1 MPWRQDEDGSRSFV
15 IWAEL
20 LVAAGHELDAV
31 ADALMGQLSARHGI
45 VGWERYAGAGLSG
58 TELEVELVD
67 AHEDMAVR
75 RSLLEL
81 AATTPGVERLE
92 LADRDPLD
100 PPPA

>member
-1 MPWRQDEDGSRSFV
+1 MPWTTDEDGSRSFV

-20 LVAAGHELDAV
+20 LVASGNEVDTV
-31 ADALMGQLSARHGI
+31 ADALMGQLSARHRI
-45 VGWERYAGAGLSG
+45 VGWERSAGRELSG
-58 TELEVELVD
+58 TELEVELLD
-67 AHEDMAVR
+67 EHEDMAAR

-81 AATTPGVERLE
+81 AETTPGVERLE